1 LLKEEGKRKLQSSFI
16 STQKSSSIRSFK
28 IVIDTENVFAPEL
41 TLEDFIKI
49 HGKEPSLPRY
59 RIIKIE
65 VVTCPEDQ
73 QPVLVTEC
81 AKCPKFIRRFKN
93 QIYCYEFI

>member
-1 LLKEEGKRKLQSSFI
+1 MQSNFL

-28 IVIDTENVFAPEL
+28 IVIDTENIFTPEL
-41 TLEDFIKI
+41 TLEDFIKTY
-49 HGKEPSLPRY
+49 GKEPSLPRY